1 MPHKT
6 LTKVNYRVDR
16 VKRLSLPGH
25 EQGHLRIA
33 KKQRTENLNVFIKIE
48 TLNQES
54 EDEDAGRSVGEFHYI
69 AI

>member
-16 VKRLSLPGH
+16 VTRSSLPGH

-33 KKQRTENLNVFIKIE
+33 KKQRTENLNVVIKTE
-48 TLNQES
+48 TLNPES
-54 EDEDAGRSVGEFHYI
+54 ENEARGVGEFHYS